1 MIMIYLKEIYHVSCE
16 KFFKENKEKI
26 KKIKFLKNELKK
38 EGQKE
43 RKLKKDKD
51 KQANKIHQ
59 NK

>member
-1 MIMIYLKEIYHVSCE
+1 MIMIYLKEIYHVSWE

-51 KQANKIHQ
+51 KQVNKIYQ

>member
-26 KKIKFLKNELKK
+26 KFLKNELKK

-51 KQANKIHQ
+51 KQVNKIYQ